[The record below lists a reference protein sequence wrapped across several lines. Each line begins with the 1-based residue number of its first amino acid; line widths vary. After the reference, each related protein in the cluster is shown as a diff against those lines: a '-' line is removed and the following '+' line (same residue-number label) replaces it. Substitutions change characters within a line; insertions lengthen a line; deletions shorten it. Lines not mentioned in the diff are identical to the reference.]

1 MIIRKFILEQVNIFY
16 DMSLNI
22 ISFVFKT
29 DQLNVGLRWLPVF
42 YGVTI
47 MINVFSTLLSAPPR

>member
-1 MIIRKFILEQVNIFY
+1 MIIRKFILEQVNFFY

>member
-16 DMSLNI
+16 DMTLNI
-22 ISFVFKT
+22 ISFVFKA